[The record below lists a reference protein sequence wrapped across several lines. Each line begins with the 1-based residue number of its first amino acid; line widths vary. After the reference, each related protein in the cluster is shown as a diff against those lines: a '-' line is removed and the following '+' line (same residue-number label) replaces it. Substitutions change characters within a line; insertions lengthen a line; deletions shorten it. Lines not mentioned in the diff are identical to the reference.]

1 MTFIQHALAAGVVV
15 ALSASG
21 GMSAYDHQ
29 LDKRSQ
35 TATDS
40 ITSVET
46 ARTNSEKS
54 ASDEALY
61 ARFTAT
67 KEKAASALASVNKME
82 QTSKD
87 AQGHLYSG
95 DSFDTNTSS
104 SILTIASSYVSND
117 YDDYVISMKA
127 LDAVSANADDTTSKI
142 NESVEKEKARIA
154 EEERIAAEKAAEAAR
169 AAAEAATKSSS
180 SYSSRSSSSGSS
192 SSGTSRTSSG
202 TSSAS
207 SSSGTSGSGSTSA
220 ATYTLNVS
228 GYCGESSCVQSV
240 VDNNPVAYIDYAG
253 WGLSEIA
260 GHNYGAAGIIANFQ
274 PGQTVRVYGT
284 GAGLYQI
291 TSVVWTFKGASVTDV
306 PSGFAFQTCVGS
318 KMKLAYATKIG

>member
-40 ITSVET
+40 IVSVET
-46 ARTNSEKS
+46 ARTNSERS

-67 KEKAASALASVNKME
+67 KEKAASALASVKKME

-180 SYSSRSSSSGSS
+180 SYSSRSSSSSS
-192 SSGTSRTSSG
+192 YSTSRSSSSG